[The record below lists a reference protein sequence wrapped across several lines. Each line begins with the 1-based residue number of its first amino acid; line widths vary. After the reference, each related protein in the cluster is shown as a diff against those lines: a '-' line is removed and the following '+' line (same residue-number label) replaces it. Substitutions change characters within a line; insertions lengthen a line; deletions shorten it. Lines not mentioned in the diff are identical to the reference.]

1 MKIFFKKNLS
11 KHLCHCRAARRAG
24 AAARRAEGAALF
36 SRRLL
41 FVLSLCE
48 FFSRTVKGLVR
59 ELSGDGVGRS
69 CSSSGLRRRGG
80 GFVASQVGL
89 LFSLSFSFLLSFLFC
104 SLFSFLIVLFQSLL
118 EEEVRAPPGE
128 EEQAHQLAD
137 GRVLQNLVLF

>member
-1 MKIFFKKNLS
+1 M
-11 KHLCHCRAARRAG
+11 
-24 AAARRAEGAALF
+24 
-36 SRRLL
+36 
-41 FVLSLCE
+41 
-48 FFSRTVKGLVR
+48 R

-128 EEQAHQLAD
+128 DGQGRQACAEECGSGGEAYCCMLMH
-137 GRVLQNLVLF
+137 VFNC